1 MTEHPNA
8 VAARRSYA
16 ASNSGDLDVIREY
29 FTEDAILHFAGN
41 NAMSGT
47 YRGRDAVMDALARA
61 SQGWGTQADVESVLA
76 SDDHMMVFYHAT
88 DEHEGAAMAM
98 KADADGKVTEAWF
111 LSSEQAAY
119 DAFWSALP

>member
-1 MTEHPNA
+1 
-8 VAARRSYA
+8 
-16 ASNSGDLDVIREY
+16 
-29 FTEDAILHFAGN
+29 
-41 NAMSGT
+41 
-47 YRGRDAVMDALARA
+47 MDALARA
-61 SQGWGTQADVESVLA
+61 IQGGGLHPDVESVLA

-119 DAFWSALP
+119 DAFWTALP

>member
-1 MTEHPNA
+1 
-8 VAARRSYA
+8 
-16 ASNSGDLDVIREY
+16 
-29 FTEDAILHFAGN
+29 
-41 NAMSGT
+41 MSGT